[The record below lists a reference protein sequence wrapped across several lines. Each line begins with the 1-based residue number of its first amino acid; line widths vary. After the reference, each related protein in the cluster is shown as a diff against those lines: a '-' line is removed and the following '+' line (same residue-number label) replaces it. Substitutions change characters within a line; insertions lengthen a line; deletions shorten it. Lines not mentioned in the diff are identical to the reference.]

1 MMKEKDFH
9 LCDPTWCSGCG
20 IYAIFSAMKKT
31 ASAMELKPEEMV
43 VVTGIGCH
51 GRLNNYLNA
60 YGFHTLHGRALPVA
74 QGVKLA
80 NKRLKVIAVSG
91 DGDAYSIGLGH
102 FIHAVRRNVNITYI
116 VVNNMIFGL
125 TQGQTSPTNRKGFV
139 SISTPLGS
147 KESPLCGPHLAL
159 VSGGTFIARGFSG
172 APKQL
177 NRLIEKGIRHSGFSL
192 IEVFSPCVTHNLMNT
207 YDWFRKNTF
216 DVDQEEGYD
225 PMNREKAW
233 LLLNNK
239 QKLAMG
245 LLFQEEGPSFDDLVL
260 TVKTPL
266 VQGEMFI
273 NQNKVDKILN
283 KFE

>member
-1 MMKEKDFH
+1 MD
-9 LCDPTWCSGCG
+9 
-20 IYAIFSAMKKT
+20 
-31 ASAMELKPEEMV
+31 LKPEEMV

-51 GRLNNYLNA
+51 GRLNNYFNA
-60 YGFHTLHGRALPVA
+60 YGFHALHGRALPVA
-74 QGVKLA
+74 QGIKLA
-80 NKRLKVIAVSG
+80 NRQLSVMAISG

-116 VVNNMIFGL
+116 VVNNMIYGL
-125 TQGQTSPTNRKGFV
+125 TQGQTSPTSRKGFV
-139 SISTPLGS
+139 SKSTPFGS

-177 NRLIEKGIRHSGFSL
+177 IWLLENGIRHNGFSL

-207 YDWFRKNTF
+207 YDWFRKNTY
-216 DVDQEEGYD
+216 DVDQATGYD
-225 PMNREKAW
+225 PKSREKAW
-233 LLLNNK
+233 KFLNDK

-245 LLFQEEGPSFDDLVL
+245 LLYQEIGPSYDDLVL
-260 TVKTPL
+260 PVKAPL
-266 VQGEMFI
+266 AQSELHI
-273 NQNKVDKILN
+273 DQKKLDKILD

>member
-1 MMKEKDFH
+1 MMKDKDFH
-9 LCDPTWCSGCG
+9 VCDPTWCSGCG
-20 IYAIFSAMKKT
+20 IYAIFSALKKT
-31 ASAMELKPEEMV
+31 AVAMEMKPEEMV

-51 GRLNNYLNA
+51 GRLINYFKA
-60 YGFHTLHGRALPVA
+60 YGFHALHGRSLPVA

-80 NKRLKVIAVSG
+80 NKQLSVIAVSG
-91 DGDAYSIGLGH
+91 DGDAFSIGLGH
-102 FIHAVRRNVNITYI
+102 FIHAVRRNVNVTYI
-116 VVNNMIFGL
+116 VVNNMIYGL
-125 TQGQTSPTNRKGFV
+125 TQGQTSPTSRKGFI
-139 SISTPLGS
+139 SKSTPFGS

-177 NRLIEKGIRHSGFSL
+177 IRLFKKGIQHNGFSL

-216 DVDQEEGYD
+216 DVDQETGYD
-225 PMNREKAW
+225 PKNREKAW
-233 LLLNNK
+233 KLLNDK

-260 TVKTPL
+260 PVKTPL
-266 VQGEMFI
+266 IQSEMHI
-273 NQNKVDKILN
+273 NQKKLDKILD

>member
-1 MMKEKDFH
+1 
-9 LCDPTWCSGCG
+9 
-20 IYAIFSAMKKT
+20 MKK
-31 ASAMELKPEEMV
+31 ASTAMELKPEEMV

-51 GRLNNYLNA
+51 GRLNNYFKA
-60 YGFHTLHGRALPVA
+60 YGFHALHGRVLPVA

-80 NKRLKVIAVSG
+80 NDQLDVIAVSG
-91 DGDAYSIGLGH
+91 DGDAFSIGLGH

-116 VVNNMIFGL
+116 VVNNMIYGL
-125 TQGQTSPTNRKGFV
+125 TQGQTSPTSPKGFV
-139 SISTPLGS
+139 SKSSPQGS
-147 KESPLCGPHLAL
+147 KETPLCGPHLAL

-177 NRLIEKGIRHSGFSL
+177 ISFIEKGVQHHGFSL

-216 DVDQEEGYD
+216 DVDQEPGYD
-225 PMNREKAW
+225 PKNREKAW
-233 LLLNNK
+233 QFLQNK

-245 LLFQEEGPSFDDLVL
+245 LLFQQKGPSFNDLVL
-260 TVKTPL
+260 PVKTPL
-266 VQGEMFI
+266 VHGGLHI
-273 NQNKVDKILN
+273 SRRKVDKILD

>member
-1 MMKEKDFH
+1 MIKEKDFH
-9 LCDPTWCSGCG
+9 VCDPTWCSGCG
-20 IYAIFSAMKKT
+20 IYAIFAALKKVST
-31 ASAMELKPEEMV
+31 AMELKPEEMV

-51 GRLNNYLNA
+51 GRLNNYFKA

-80 NKRLKVIAVSG
+80 NDQLDVIAVSG
-91 DGDAYSIGLGH
+91 DGDAFSIGLGH

-116 VVNNMIFGL
+116 VVNNMIYGL
-125 TQGQTSPTNRKGFV
+125 TQGQTSPTSRKGFV
-139 SISTPLGS
+139 SKSSPQGS

-177 NRLIEKGIRHSGFSL
+177 NSLIERGIQHNGFSL

-216 DVDQEEGYD
+216 DVDQEPDYD

-233 LLLNNK
+233 RFLHNK

-245 LLFQEEGPSFDDLVL
+245 LLFRQEGPSFNDLVL
-260 TVKTPL
+260 HVKTPL
-266 VQGEMFI
+266 IHGGLHISQR
-273 NQNKVDKILN
+273 KVDKILD

>member
-9 LCDPTWCSGCG
+9 LVDPTWCSGCG
-20 IYAIFSAMKKT
+20 IYSIFSALKKT
-31 ASAMELKPEEMV
+31 AVTLEMKPEEMV

-51 GRLNNYLNA
+51 GRLNNYFKA
-60 YGFHTLHGRALPVA
+60 FGFHALHGRTLPVA

-80 NKRLKVIAVSG
+80 NKQLSVIAVSG

-102 FIHAVRRNVNITYI
+102 FIHAVRRNVNLTYI
-116 VVNNMIFGL
+116 VVNNMIYGL
-125 TQGQTSPTNRKGFV
+125 TQGQTSPTSRKGFV

-147 KESPLCGPHLAL
+147 KESPICGPHLAL

-177 NRLIEKGIRHSGFSL
+177 VHLIEKGIQHTGFSL
-192 IEVFSPCVTHNLMNT
+192 IEVLSPCVTHNKMNT
-207 YDWFRKNTF
+207 YDWFRKNSV
-216 DVDQEEGYD
+216 DVDQQKGYNTKSKE
-225 PMNREKAW
+225 MAW
-233 LLLNNK
+233 EYLNNR

-245 LLFQEEGPSFDDLVL
+245 LLYQEKGPSFDDLVPPM
-260 TVKTPL
+260 KTPL
-266 VQGEMFI
+266 VQSKMFFE
-273 NQNKVDKILN
+273 QKKLEKILE

>member
-51 GRLNNYLNA
+51 GRLNNYLKA

-80 NKRLKVIAVSG
+80 NNRLKVITVGG
-91 DGDAYSIGLGH
+91 DGDAFSIGLGH

-116 VVNNMIFGL
+116 VVNNMIYGL
-125 TQGQTSPTNRKGFV
+125 TQGQTSPTSPKGFV

-177 NRLIEKGIRHSGFSL
+177 NQLIEKGIRHSGFSL

-233 LLLNNK
+233 KLLNDK
-239 QKLAMG
+239 RKLAMG
-245 LLFQEEGPSFDDLVL
+245 LLFQEKSPSFDDLVL
-260 TVKTPL
+260 TVQTPL
-266 VQGEMFI
+266 VQSKIFI

>member
-1 MMKEKDFH
+1 
-9 LCDPTWCSGCG
+9 
-20 IYAIFSAMKKT
+20 
-31 ASAMELKPEEMV
+31 MELKPEEMV

-51 GRLNNYLNA
+51 GRLNNYLKA

-125 TQGQTSPTNRKGFV
+125 TLGQTSPTSRKGFV